1 MYLPLLTPQ
10 VTIDKTL
17 IILDKPPAIVKEVTL
32 EDKIK
37 QNFYKCNTDTQWIRA
52 DNAQCLDK
60 VTTQAQTPVRGA
72 VNSSGNG
79 YEYHQCTWHAKN
91 MRPDLPNNLGNAYS
105 WVANA
110 AAQGFATGSVPR
122 AGAVGQQGNHV
133 VYIERVNSDG
143 TVYLSERNWDYN
155 GSFRYRTAPA
165 SNFIYIY

>member
-60 VTTQAQTPVRGA
+60 VTTHAQTPVRGA

-79 YEYHQCTWHAKN
+79 YTPGQCTWYAKSR
-91 MRPDLPNNLGNAYS
+91 RPDLPNNLGDSINWAH
-105 WVANA
+105 NA
-110 AAQGFATGSVPR
+110 ARQGFATGSVPK
-122 AGAVGQQGNHV
+122 AGAIGQQGMHV
-133 VYIERVNSDG
+133 VYIESVSGN
-143 TVYLSERNWDYN
+143 TVYLSEMNYDFN
-155 GSFRYRTAPA
+155 GGFRYRTANA
-165 SNFIYIY
+165 TDFTYIY